1 MITVFLFFYFE
12 NIDVKGGVWWKKVL
26 VCEFCYL
33 FLKSHLSSFLFQM
46 STNGTLDKVALLHG
60 VLFTKN
66 YSLTEFTKIAKEY
79 DFNHK
84 LSPSMESLFIVLFSL
99 IVLFGF
105 FGNLLLVYVIIK
117 KVKLKSSRC
126 TFVFNLALT
135 DILTCVL
142 CIPLTAVRLLLTH
155 WTLGEMLCKL
165 VPVLEALYIFVSSL
179 TVVAIAIDRY
189 QSIVN
194 WPKVIH
200 KSNMKY
206 IFLMMWMLGLAL
218 ALPMFVFH
226 EVETVEV
233 IPGLLSLSVCVE
245 RWSSNI
251 SRAIYTLVVLL
262 FHFVLPL
269 ASISMLHLL
278 ICKFI
283 SSHFG
288 SKLHSRSD
296 RSRRYL
302 VRQRKNVVLLS
313 AIAMTFAFTW
323 LPWTCVNLIA
333 DFSSEHFR
341 SININLV
348 SAVCHVL
355 AMSSVCVNPIVYG
368 WFNSIFRQ
376 EIELVFRTFC
386 FGRSRGNDQPPSLK
400 KNSFF
405 LYQRTTTL
413 SSYVRHD

>member
-1 MITVFLFFYFE
+1 
-12 NIDVKGGVWWKKVL
+12 
-26 VCEFCYL
+26 
-33 FLKSHLSSFLFQM
+33 M
-46 STNGTLDKVALLHG
+46 STNESQFVLEHG

-66 YSLTEFTKIAKEY
+66 YSLTEFAKIANEFH
-79 DFNHK
+79 FNHK
-84 LSPSMESLFIVLFSL
+84 LSQSLESLFIVLFTL

-105 FGNLLLVYVIIK
+105 FGNSLLVYVIIRK
-117 KVKLKSSRC
+117 SKIKSSRC
-126 TFVFNLALT
+126 MFVFNLALT
-135 DILTCVL
+135 DILTCLL

-155 WTLGEMLCKL
+155 WSLGEMLCKL
-165 VPVLEALYIFVSSL
+165 VPVLQALYIFVSSL

-194 WPKVIH
+194 WPKAIR

-206 IFLMMWMLGLAL
+206 VFLMMWMLGLAL

-226 EVETVEV
+226 EVETVDV
-233 IPGLLSLSVCVE
+233 IPGLLSVSVCVE
-245 RWSSNI
+245 RWSSYI
-251 SRAIYTLVVLL
+251 SRGIYTLVVLM

-278 ICKFI
+278 ICRFI
-283 SSHFG
+283 GAHFG

-302 VRQRKNVVLLS
+302 IRQRKNVVLLT
-313 AIAMTFAFTW
+313 AIAVTFAFTW

-333 DFSSEHFR
+333 DFSLEHFR
-341 SININLV
+341 SININV
-348 SAVCHVL
+348 VNAACHTL
-355 AMSSVCVNPIVYG
+355 AMSSVCVNPVVYG

-376 EIELVFRTFC
+376 EIDSVFRTFC
-386 FGRSRGNDQPPSLK
+386 LGRSRSSEQPPSPEK
-400 KNSFF
+400 YSFTLF
-405 LYQRTTTL
+405 QKTTTL